1 MKAKTFLELMTLST
15 NLYVL
20 SQDEQMM
27 SKLKSFLE
35 KGKDKVNE
43 FVADPI
49 LDEEGNE
56 LAFIDKLLK
65 KAHEARE
72 EMNQKIEETVAGLY
86 QKMNIAHVEQINELN
101 LRIEDLNKQLA
112 LAEARINHLEK
123 KISE

>member
-43 FVADPI
+43 FVAEPV

-56 LAFIDKLLK
+56 LEFIDKLLK

-72 EMNQKIEETVAGLY
+72 EMNQKVEETVAALY

>member
-43 FVADPI
+43 FVAEPV

-56 LAFIDKLLK
+56 LEFIDKLLK

-72 EMNQKIEETVAGLY
+72 EMNQKVEETVATLY

-112 LAEARINHLEK
+112 LAKARINHLEK